1 MPSRC
6 AGAPTTSA
14 APPIRSAVASATG
27 RTVTCAHGSAMRTPS
42 AIAPATA
49 PVLPNMV
56 SHTTATSV
64 ALTSEPS
71 GHPPRRHGQVPA
83 APEHGPL
90 ALLTSPVVGGL
101 VALRGPVLVDKP

>member
-1 MPSRC
+1 MPR
-6 AGAPTTSA
+6 A
-14 APPIRSAVASATG
+14 APPANRDTTRVSKAATRPDPDFG
-27 RTVTCAHGSAMRTPS
+27 RAAIHSRTPS

-56 SHTTATSV
+56 SNTTATSM
-64 ALTSEPS
+64 ALTSKPS
-71 GHPPRRHGQVPA
+71 RHPPRRHGQVPA